1 MTRKPKSMTK
11 PAATMPKPGPNG
23 AVVRMYRI
31 GHGDCFLI
39 AFASANPD
47 KPVFMMIDCG
57 YKPGSTDKIPG
68 TPKPTVNEIVADIRA
83 VTGGHL
89 DVVVLTHEHQ
99 DHLNAITEARFGEF
113 TIGDLW
119 LAWTEDPDDALANQL
134 RKTFRDQLVGL
145 SALQN
150 HLTAMAAS
158 GQAASPMEETRR
170 QTLLDRV
177 TSLLQLELGGEVDS
191 DPAASM
197 GIMGDAAFG
206 AAGIGAN
213 KAAMKLLKDRAARI
227 HYIRPHEAIVP
238 VPGAQSARAFPLGPP
253 RDETKI
259 RNLDPEESEAFHV
272 GAGAG
277 RLLDLFNMGLNGK
290 GFEKR
295 SEWASPFP
303 SKYGVAL
310 ARAGDEPG
318 LSDFFAQRYGIEG
331 SPPGPIGDA
340 VADNAAF
347 RRIGDDWLGAAEQLA
362 LDLNSYTNNSSLV
375 LAFEL
380 SPGGKVLLFAADA
393 QRGNWI
399 SWADAD
405 FKDGKAVLSARDLL
419 ARTVLY
425 KVGHHG
431 SHNATLN
438 GDAGSALPNLHWM
451 GQGPMRT
458 EFTAMITAVRAWAET
473 QKGWNHPLPAIKDAL
488 IAKAG
493 GRVLQTDTDLTAMEP
508 PRGAER
514 DWAAFMSRTT
524 GTRLYFDLVLA
535 P

>member
-1 MTRKPKSMTK
+1 MTRKPKSTTK
-11 PAATMPKPGPNG
+11 PAAMMPRPMPHG

-39 AFASANPD
+39 AFASADPD

-57 YKPGSTDKIPG
+57 YKPGSTDKISG
-68 TPKPTVNEIVADIRA
+68 TPPPTVNEIVADIRA

-119 LAWTEDPDDALANQL
+119 LAWTEDPDDGLANQL
-134 RKTFRDQLVGL
+134 RRTFRDQLVGL
-145 SALQN
+145 SALQT
-150 HLTAMAAS
+150 HLTAMQAS

-170 QTLLDRV
+170 QMLHERV
-177 TSLLQLELGGEVDS
+177 TSLLQLELGGEGDADIAS
-191 DPAASM
+191 SM
-197 GIMGDAAFG
+197 GILGDEAFG

-259 RNLDPEESEAFHV
+259 RDLDPEESEGFHF
-272 GAGAG
+272 GAAAG
-277 RLLDLFNMGLNGK
+277 RLLDLFGASADGK

-310 ARAGDEPG
+310 ARAAEEPG
-318 LSDFFAQRYGIEG
+318 LADFFAQRYGTEG
-331 SPPGPIGDA
+331 SLPAPVGAA

-347 RRIGDDWLGAAEQLA
+347 RRIGEDWLGAAEQLA
-362 LDLNSYTNNSSLV
+362 LDLNSYTNNASLV

-405 FKDGKAVLSARDLL
+405 FKDGKKALSVRDLL

-438 GDAGSALPNLHWM
+438 GDAGSTLPNLNWM

-493 GRVLQTDTDLTAMEP
+493 GRVLQTDTDLTAMQP

-514 DWAAFMSRTT
+514 DWAAFMSRAT
-524 GTRLYFDLVLA
+524 GTRLYFDLVLT